1 MQKPGPVVARLLLAI
16 CCYFFLS
23 GVMQSLVSLLGVAAG
38 IGGLELGLALGLASG
53 AIGIVLDMPIAVR
66 ADSRGKRRVAE
77 IGLFCSCVAS
87 LTLLAHGS
95 APLLIA
101 ALLLGIGA
109 CSAPSALLSWLGSV
123 VPLAG
128 QAKVQGIN
136 ASGQRMGGLTAAA
149 IVGIGIAVH
158 LPALMAVSAALVSL
172 TALLLIHGPAMHPT
186 DIATAA
192 VHGIADSYRRGLR
205 MLGERKLALA
215 AGTNVGINVILLET
229 NSYVP
234 LAHGPNRAIIVAG
247 ALVAR
252 DLTAIVVGV
261 GIAAAG
267 VNVASAAAVAG
278 ALSIAG
284 LCAWASGAA
293 TGSLVLIAL
302 DGLQGAAIGMCVVA
316 ANLFT
321 IGAIPAQQRTLA
333 MAVSVLPT
341 RLMFLILPIGSSVV
355 LRTAGLPDV
364 FRLLGV
370 MLLGLA
376 GATLLL
382 GSSAIRSNGTRPD
395 EDGGDA
401 GVPSI

>member
-1 MQKPGPVVARLLLAI
+1 MPKHGPVVARLLLAI
-16 CCYFFLS
+16 CCYFFIS

-53 AIGIVLDMPIAVR
+53 AIGIVLDMPIAAR
-66 ADSRGKRRVAE
+66 ADSGGKHRVAE
-77 IGLFCSCVAS
+77 IGLFCSCAAS
-87 LTLLAHGS
+87 LALLARGS

-109 CSAPSALLSWLGSV
+109 SSTPSALLSWLGSAA
-123 VPLAG
+123 PRAG
-128 QAKVQGIN
+128 QTKVQGLN
-136 ASGQRMGGLTAAA
+136 VSGQRIGGVTAAA
-149 IVGIGIAVH
+149 MVGIGIAAH
-158 LPALMAVSAALVSL
+158 LPALMAASAALASV
-172 TALLLIHGPAMHPT
+172 TALLLIHWPAMYPS
-186 DIATAA
+186 DVATAA
-192 VHGIADSYRRGLR
+192 PHGIADSYRRGLR
-205 MLGERKLALA
+205 MLAERKLALA

-234 LAHGPNRAIIVAG
+234 LAHGPNRAVIVAG
-247 ALVAR
+247 ALAAR

-267 VNVASAAAVAG
+267 INVASAVAVAG
-278 ALSIAG
+278 ALSVAG

-293 TGSLVLIAL
+293 TGSLVLVGL
-302 DGLQGAAIGMCVVA
+302 DGVQGAAIGVCVVA
-316 ANLFT
+316 ASLFT

-355 LRTAGLPDV
+355 LRSAGLPDV

-370 MLLGLA
+370 ILLILA
-376 GATLLL
+376 GASLLL
-382 GSSAIRSNGTRPD
+382 GSSAIRARGTPPD
-395 EDGGDA
+395 EA
-401 GVPSI
+401 GAASL